1 MLHED
6 AAGAGCPRRE
16 NRSRIIVWRDEMTR
30 RVKIVATIGSA
41 SEKEELLEELIL
53 FLTSRFDQVLQ
64 CGDSGPVFLQHV
76 H

>member
-1 MLHED
+1 
-6 AAGAGCPRRE
+6 
-16 NRSRIIVWRDEMTR
+16 MTR

-64 CGDSGPVFLQHV
+64 CRDSGPVFLQHV
-76 H
+76 R